1 MKKYLLIASISGA
14 MAVMMGALG
23 AHKLASIIDSYSLQ
37 VFNKAVFY
45 QFIHTLLLMVI
56 VMFNS
61 SSRFLFYSAR
71 FIVAG
76 IVLFSGSLY
85 LLSFK
90 SFLNSSIISIL
101 GPLTPVGGVCFIL
114 SWLTISL
121 YCVKEYKN
129 TKGTL

>member
-85 LLSFK
+85 LLSLK

>member
-14 MAVMMGALG
+14 MTVMMGALG
-23 AHKLASIIDSYSLQ
+23 AHKLATIIDSYSLQ

-71 FIVAG
+71 LIVAG

-85 LLSFK
+85 LLSLK

-121 YCVKEYKN
+121 YCIKEYQN